1 VLCKDGDVFAGED
14 EPPTPIRWP
23 WEHDAALVVD
33 TFGVARQIDVRD
45 GQVQVPVSITPVFIS
60 PLASV

>member
-1 VLCKDGDVFAGED
+1 LHGSPIVAAAPAGEHAVAA
-14 EPPTPIRWP
+14 PPKSYRIVLR
-23 WEHDAALVVD
+23 DRD
-33 TFGVARQIDVRD
+33 SRAREIDVRD